1 MHYHFRRDLEIN
13 HVNAKL
19 EDEQSLSSTLHRKLK
34 EHQVYLKIKYLNF
47 CHFHWL
53 LCQEKTISDC
63 YSLEIPLMYFPVIQA
78 RIEELEEELEAERA
92 IRAKVFHST
101 HPTAYSSH
109 FHEVC
114 FLV

>member
-1 MHYHFRRDLEIN
+1 MEIN

-34 EHQVYLKIKYLNF
+34 EHQVYLKIKYINF
-47 CHFHWL
+47 CHFHCL
-53 LCQEKTISDC
+53 LGGKRDC

-101 HPTAYSSH
+101 HPISYSSH

>member
-1 MHYHFRRDLEIN
+1 MEIN

-19 EDEQSLSSTLHRKLK
+19 EDEQSFSSTLHRKLK
-34 EHQVYLKIKYLNF
+34 EHQVFKKTLISVIFIVFYARKK
-47 CHFHWL
+47 
-53 LCQEKTISDC
+53 KTISDC
-63 YSLEIPLMYFPVIQA
+63 YSLESPLMYFPVIQA

-101 HPTAYSSH
+101 HPTSVC